1 MATTGE
7 TTRTITNAWVDRTL
21 PDIFYEEPEPPEDAL
36 VQERAVHR
44 IIHLLWELYEDRSD
58 VFISGAF
65 YVAYDATD
73 GNRRV
78 QPDCFIAFDVDAET
92 IRQNLPNYWVW
103 EVGKAPDLVIEVA
116 SPSTAANDLGHKR
129 DLYAQLGIPEYWRF
143 DSTGGELYS
152 QPLAGER
159 LVEGEYQSFDL
170 QIGDDNSVKAYSEL
184 LDVDFYWDGQ
194 EFDVLDSVTG
204 KTIDKREV
212 AEARA
217 DAELEA
223 RLVEREARLAAEA
236 RERALL
242 EEIERLRGRQSGR

>member
-1 MATTGE
+1 
-7 TTRTITNAWVDRTL
+7 
-21 PDIFYEEPEPPEDAL
+21 
-36 VQERAVHR
+36 
-44 IIHLLWELYEDRSD
+44 
-58 VFISGAF
+58 
-65 YVAYDATD
+65 
-73 GNRRV
+73 
-78 QPDCFIAFDVDAET
+78 
-92 IRQNLPNYWVW
+92 
-103 EVGKAPDLVIEVA
+103 VGKAPDLVIEVA

>member
-1 MATTGE
+1 MC
-7 TTRTITNAWVDRTL
+7 
-21 PDIFYEEPEPPEDAL
+21 
-36 VQERAVHR
+36 
-44 IIHLLWELYEDRSD
+44 
-58 VFISGAF
+58 FISGAF
-65 YVAYDATD
+65 YVAYDATN

-194 EFDVLDSVTG
+194 EFDVLDPVTG

-217 DAELEA
+217 DAEL
-223 RLVEREARLAAEA
+223 EARLAAEA